1 MIERYVDRD
10 DIFVR
15 IHMGKD
21 LDENYENNKNRFAVD
36 PWTRE
41 TYDVYI

>member
-1 MIERYVDRD
+1 MFNSRYYVDRD

-15 IHMGKD
+15 IKE
-21 LDENYENNKNRFAVD
+21 LDENNKNRFAID

-41 TYDVYI
+41 TYDI